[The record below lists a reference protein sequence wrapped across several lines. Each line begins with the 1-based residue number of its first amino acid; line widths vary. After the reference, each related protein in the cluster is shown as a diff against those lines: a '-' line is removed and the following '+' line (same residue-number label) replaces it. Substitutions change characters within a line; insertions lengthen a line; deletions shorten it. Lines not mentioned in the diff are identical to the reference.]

1 MIKEL
6 KGLFKA
12 YFILSILSSISA
24 TFNMIII
31 IYHFGRPGEEQEEMM
46 MMIITSIFLL
56 SNVAWFGFVVLL
68 QKRFPVYMN
77 RYLTDSLFS
86 AGGPIEAKISVWN
99 QIAQQKMERTRQFAA
114 EGSTKIKDKFKKQ
127 SSGGRDPHSQN

>member
-1 MIKEL
+1 M

-12 YFILSILSSISA
+12 YFVLSILSSISA

-56 SNVAWFGFVVLL
+56 TNVGWFGFVILL
-68 QKRFPVYMN
+68 QKRFPAYINSYV
-77 RYLTDSLFS
+77 TDSLFS
-86 AGGPIEAKISVWN
+86 AGGQIEAKIGVWN

-114 EGSTKIKDKFKKQ
+114 EGSTKIKDKFKKK
-127 SSGGRDPHSQN
+127 SGGGGEPQSQH